1 MKEKIKN
8 ILKALYDLMWLN
20 GIYFVYFAISI
31 FFIILLVKGIQV
43 LINIGNT
50 ISEISIFYTAI
61 GFLIP
66 FFLIIVIPISFFL
79 FKKWRKTRKK
89 EGKETILT
97 EKKKIRIP
105 TIRIG
110 NGLVRFFI
118 FLIFLAIVLI
128 GWYRSEKIYEHYQQQ
143 RYQKSMHTMQ
153 R

>member
-110 NGLVRFFI
+110 RGLVRFI
-118 FLIFLAIVLI
+118 VFLIFLSIVLV
-128 GWYRSEKIYEHYQQQ
+128 GWYRSEKIYKHYQYQK
-143 RYQKSMHTMQ
+143 YQKSMQ